1 MQVLL
6 IEDNESI
13 IEGLEY
19 TISKNGYSFLSKKS
33 VFEARELLRVCKP
46 DIIILDVSF
55 PDGDGFQLYES
66 TIKELKIPTIFL
78 TALDDEE
85 SVVKGLDMG
94 ADDYITKP
102 FSTKE
107 LIARINKIVM
117 RNTKNNIIKV
127 KDIEFDL
134 EKMTVKQNDKV
145 LELTSLEMKI
155 LHLLFINMG
164 RVVSREVILEK
175 IWEWTGNDV
184 DDHTITV
191 YIKRIRE
198 KLNTEIIITL
208 KGMGYRIDGE

>member
-102 FSTKE
+102 FSTKK

>member
-78 TALDDEE
+78 
-85 SVVKGLDMG
+85 
-94 ADDYITKP
+94 
-102 FSTKE
+102 
-107 LIARINKIVM
+107 
-117 RNTKNNIIKV
+117 
-127 KDIEFDL
+127 
-134 EKMTVKQNDKV
+134 
-145 LELTSLEMKI
+145 
-155 LHLLFINMG
+155 
-164 RVVSREVILEK
+164 
-175 IWEWTGNDV
+175 
-184 DDHTITV
+184 
-191 YIKRIRE
+191 
-198 KLNTEIIITL
+198 
-208 KGMGYRIDGE
+208 

>member
-1 MQVLL
+1 
-6 IEDNESI
+6 
-13 IEGLEY
+13 
-19 TISKNGYSFLSKKS
+19 
-33 VFEARELLRVCKP
+33 
-46 DIIILDVSF
+46 
-55 PDGDGFQLYES
+55 
-66 TIKELKIPTIFL
+66 
-78 TALDDEE
+78 
-85 SVVKGLDMG
+85 MG

-102 FSTKE
+102 FSTKK